1 MSNINFLIT
10 LNQKKK
16 FNTLGFILVYHFI
29 KLYILGRFAANN
41 SNYIYDFQ
49 DYNNLLQY
57 FKMNC

>member
-1 MSNINFLIT
+1 MSNINFPFS
-10 LNQKKK
+10 LNLKKNQYSRIYIPIS
-16 FNTLGFILVYHFI
+16 FL
-29 KLYILGRFAANN
+29 KLYILGRFAAHN